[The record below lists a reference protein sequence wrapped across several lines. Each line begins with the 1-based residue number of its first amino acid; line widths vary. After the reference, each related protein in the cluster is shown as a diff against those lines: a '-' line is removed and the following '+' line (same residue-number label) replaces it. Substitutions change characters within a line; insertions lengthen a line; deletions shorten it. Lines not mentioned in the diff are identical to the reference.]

1 MNTLSRFS
9 FVAAEPG
16 ARRLAALVFGLFVMT
31 APLAET
37 ASTPHQMAE
46 RTSAASRN
54 SESARGPRTCVPG
67 VPPKTSPIA
76 EAAQSRYFT
85 ASDGAR
91 LHYLEAGRG
100 QTLVFVPGWTMP
112 AYVWQAQI
120 DRFARHYRVIAFDPR
135 GQGRSSIPANGYTP
149 ERRALDIKELLD
161 QLGDQPVVLAGW
173 SLGVLEALAYVR
185 QHGDAQ
191 VAALV
196 LVDNSIGEEPPPV
209 FDPTFLPRLRRDQ
222 KATMRRFVRGMHRTT
237 QSEQYLNRLTR
248 SALRVPLEASLALLN
263 YNHPRQ
269 YWKETVY
276 ATRKPLLYVVS
287 NRFRGQALNL
297 EKNRPGSRI
306 AVFENAGHALFVDE
320 PKRFNLVLGDF
331 LTREVWPR

>member
-120 DRFARHYRVIAFDPR
+120 DHFARHYRVIAFDPR

-161 QLGDQPVVLAGW
+161 QLGDQPVV
-173 SLGVLEALAYVR
+173 
-185 QHGDAQ
+185 
-191 VAALV
+191 
-196 LVDNSIGEEPPPV
+196 
-209 FDPTFLPRLRRDQ
+209 
-222 KATMRRFVRGMHRTT
+222 
-237 QSEQYLNRLTR
+237 
-248 SALRVPLEASLALLN
+248 
-263 YNHPRQ
+263 
-269 YWKETVY
+269 
-276 ATRKPLLYVVS
+276 
-287 NRFRGQALNL
+287 
-297 EKNRPGSRI
+297 
-306 AVFENAGHALFVDE
+306 
-320 PKRFNLVLGDF
+320 
-331 LTREVWPR
+331 